1 MVVRRSVARLLH
13 VRIRNKMV
21 PHKTNL
27 FDPEVEA
34 GCWSARKVQRMPP
47 FCRNTA
53 TFTHNTV
60 ECTTDSA
67 ELNTIA
73 SDLWRLCYEHVTNA
87 LATNST
93 KCVHMIPQV
102 QAFAY
107 NWPCCTALR
116 LYCRNKVL
124 NHFDW
129 FTTVRKAGSLQ
140 NVISISRNAGYNLV
154 ESSFTTLY
162 QLHQLFS
169 M

>member
-1 MVVRRSVARLLH
+1 MVVRGSVARLLH

-27 FDPEVEA
+27 SDPEIEA
-34 GCWSARKVQRMPP
+34 GCWSARRVQKMPP
-47 FCRNTA
+47 VRHNTA
-53 TFTHNTV
+53 TFTPNNL

-73 SDLWRLCYEHVTNA
+73 SDLWRLCYEHVTIA

-93 KCVHMIPQV
+93 KCVHIIPQV
-102 QAFAY
+102 QVFAL
-107 NWPCCTALR
+107 NWPCCTSLR
-116 LYCRNKVL
+116 LYCRNEML

-129 FTTVRKAGSLQ
+129 FTTVRLVGSLQ
-140 NVISISRNAGYNLV
+140 NVISSSCNADYNLV

-162 QLHQLFS
+162 QLQQLFS